1 MQGRKRADMNNLR
14 PPIVTAP
21 GELPDIADV
30 VIIGGGIVGVCTAL
44 ELARSGAK
52 VVLCEK
58 GRIGGEASGRAV
70 GWIDN
75 QLFSPAKIEITV
87 AAKRLWA
94 KLAQELGPDLGYRQC
109 GLLTILPDA
118 AARAQAQAWLD
129 QTACFQGVDAALY
142 AGSCLSALAPW
153 AKPDDVGLFQPSDAS
168 VEPQTA
174 APVIAEAARKAGA
187 VILQNCAV
195 RGLEHDAGR
204 VNGVVTE
211 HGRVKCSKVV
221 LAAGVWAPLFCKSLG
236 LTLPQL
242 KIFASVLRT
251 APVANGPVYSGSIPG
266 VIWRKRADGGYSV
279 ARLHGLAPITPDALR
294 HMRAFWPAF
303 RAMRK
308 EVTPV
313 LGRDFFH
320 ELRHPSR
327 WPLTQPSLFET
338 CRVFSPTPRP
348 APLHKALAELARAI
362 PAFAGARVEDIWAGA
377 LMNTPDNMPVIS
389 SVPGLEGVFL
399 GAGFY
404 YGLTMAPAAGQ
415 ALAALA
421 MGETPQIDLTAF
433 RFSRF
438 SDGSRLALQA

>member
-1 MQGRKRADMNNLR
+1 MDNARAQ
-14 PPIVTAP
+14 PVEAQ
-21 GELPDIADV
+21 GELPETADV
-30 VIIGGGIVGVCTAL
+30 VIVGGGIVGVCTAL
-44 ELARSGAK
+44 ELARRGVK

-58 GRIGGEASGRAV
+58 GKIGGEASGRAV

-94 KLAQELGPDLGYRQC
+94 KLAQELGPALGYRPG

-118 AARAQAQAWLD
+118 AARAQAQGWLAE
-129 QTACFQGVDAALY
+129 TAALQGVDAQLCT
-142 AGSCLSALAPW
+142 GSSLHALAPW
-153 AKPDDVGLFQPSDAS
+153 AQKGDTALFQPSDAS
-168 VEPQTA
+168 VEPKAA
-174 APVIAEAARKAGA
+174 APVIAKAARKEGA
-187 VILQNCAV
+187 IILQNCAV
-195 RGLEHDAGR
+195 RGLELNAGR
-204 VNGVVTE
+204 VSGVVTE
-211 HGRVKCSKVV
+211 HGRVKCAKLV
-221 LAAGVWAPLFCKSLG
+221 LTAGIWAPLFCKSLG

-251 APVANGPVYSGSIPG
+251 GPIANGPAGSGSIPG
-266 VIWRKRADGGYSV
+266 VIWRPQDDGGYSV

-313 LGRDFFH
+313 LGKDFFR
-320 ELRHPSR
+320 ELTYPSH
-327 WPLTQPSLFET
+327 WSLNEPSLFEKH
-338 CRVFSPTPRP
+338 RVFAPTPRP
-348 APLHKALAELARAI
+348 APLHAALAQLARSI
-362 PAFAGARVEDIWAGA
+362 PAFATAQIEEIWAGA

-389 SVPGLEGVFL
+389 TVPGREGLFL
-399 GAGFY
+399 GTGFY

-415 ALAALA
+415 ALAALS
-421 MGETPQIDLTAF
+421 MGEVPEIDLTPF

-438 SDGSRLALQA
+438 SDGSRLTLQA